1 LVVGTA
7 FQHFAISGFDVTAYQ
22 L

>member
-7 FQHFAISGFDVTAYQ
+7 FQHFAISGFDLTAYQ